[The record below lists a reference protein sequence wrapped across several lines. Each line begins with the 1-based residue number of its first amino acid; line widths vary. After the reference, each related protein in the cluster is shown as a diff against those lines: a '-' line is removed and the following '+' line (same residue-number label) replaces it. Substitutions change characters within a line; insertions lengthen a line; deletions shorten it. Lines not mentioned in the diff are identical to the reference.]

1 MDVWFCIG
9 RNLRREA
16 QFALEGI
23 LIRSNARSPKR
34 ARKTR
39 AFHLTL
45 TYMDVGK
52 AEASRTHSVTSGL
65 PVIRPALPIGE
76 RRLRL
81 PTTPGAILSCP

>member
-16 QFALEGI
+16 HIALEGI

-39 AFHLTL
+39 AFPLTL
-45 TYMDVGK
+45 TYMEVGY
-52 AEASRTHSVTSGL
+52 
-65 PVIRPALPIGE
+65 PDN
-76 RRLRL
+76 
-81 PTTPGAILSCP
+81 